1 MKTGSIYGQELRE
14 SIYQL
19 AKSFDKMK
27 ESLRALHGAK
37 ADDVT
42 LDSLRNVH
50 LSAGIDN
57 IAAAYNLQTE
67 NKEYNGKRYAILYI
81 PALDIGFYE
90 EKGFTAEG
98 AARRAA
104 LLKEYGIE
112 AK

>member
-1 MKTGSIYGQELRE
+1 MKTGSTYTQELRE
-14 SIYQL
+14 SVYRL
-19 AKSFDKMK
+19 AKSFDEVK

-57 IAAAYNLQTE
+57 IAAVFGLQTE
-67 NKEYNGKRYAILYI
+67 SKEYNGKRYAILYI
-81 PALDIGFYE
+81 QELDIGFYE
-90 EKGFTAEG
+90 EKGFTADE

-112 AK
+112 A